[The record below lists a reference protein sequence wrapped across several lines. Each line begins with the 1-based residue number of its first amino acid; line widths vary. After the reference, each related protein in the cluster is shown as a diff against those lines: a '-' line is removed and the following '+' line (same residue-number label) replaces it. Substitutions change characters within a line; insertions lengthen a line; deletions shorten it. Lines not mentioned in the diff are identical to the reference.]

1 MEVILRMH
9 ISIIGDLIEPVFT
22 FSYMNKPKIS
32 VVTVCYNAVK
42 TIEKAILSVIN
53 QTYDNTKYIIVEG
66 LVLMMLWKIRL
77 SDMGCN
83 YCF

>member
-53 QTYDNTKYIIVEG
+53 QKYIIVEG